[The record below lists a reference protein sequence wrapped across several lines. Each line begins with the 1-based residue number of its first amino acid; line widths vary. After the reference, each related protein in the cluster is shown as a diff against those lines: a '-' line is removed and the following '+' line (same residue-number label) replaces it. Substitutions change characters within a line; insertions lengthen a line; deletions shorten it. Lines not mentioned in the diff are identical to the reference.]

1 MKPNEHIA
9 PFLSQPV
16 NLKVGLNHLGYRNS
30 AESLFTTL
38 LPGLNNVTA
47 RIRYYSFY
55 CWLLDKFFEIYGTP
69 TVGDYYSFVRHSEFL
84 LALLHTNLEDAG
96 GIPGIEYALTVMSDK
111 PDVVDLSAGSFKAD
125 GSTRGTYWANKGGVL
140 RQYYGNS
147 LRDIGIIVPNLKYPE
162 LNDISKE
169 GDQITGKELAE
180 CFEHSIGVD
189 ASQTFLNCVK
199 NHSSSKEERKAI
211 RDTFIMKNVLSDEG
225 EKRLLSN
232 LLIQEDLPGR
242 GDRCYR
248 KDTIRLFLEYYND
261 TAEHNY
267 KDELEFPKYL
277 YQRYLQGER
286 NVPCITGWY
295 CYYLDDIWQ
304 FNASVV
310 LESILD
316 ILNKDKYGKWVEL
329 DKFTSELSGEI
340 SERFAAGDRSL
351 ERILTDLPEIS
362 GKDNYAKICKAI
374 HSVLLY
380 HETNKGLWPENDC
393 LKKLFGYDSSND
405 FHSISLFIDKHLTM
419 RFEQFIKYLLESKI
433 IYRHYNVSLRKFY
446 QTGIASHKF
455 MLEDG
460 YIRYLKDSVAIAT
473 HTSPRLNSLKG
484 FLSDLGMISQNGL
497 TPYGQEVYLTLT

>member
-1 MKPNEHIA
+1 VNPNEHIA

-16 NLKVGLNHLGYRNS
+16 GLKVGLNHLGYRNS
-30 AESLFTTL
+30 AELLFTTL

-55 CWLLDKFFEIYGTP
+55 CWVLDKFFEIYDSP
-69 TVGDYYSFVRHSEFL
+69 TVRDYYSFVRYSEYL
-84 LALLHTNLEDAG
+84 LALLHTNLEDSG
-96 GIPGIEYALTVMSDK
+96 GIPGIDYALTVMSEN
-111 PDVVDLSAGSFKAD
+111 PDVVDLSAGSFNAD

-162 LNDISKE
+162 LSNISKE
-169 GDQITGKELAE
+169 GNNITGKELAE
-180 CFEHSIGVD
+180 CFEHSIGVE

-211 RDTFIMKNVLSDEG
+211 RDAFIMKNVLFDKDE
-225 EKRLLSN
+225 KSLLSN

-242 GDRCYR
+242 SDRCYR
-248 KDTIRLFLEYYND
+248 KETIRLFLEYYND
-261 TAEHNY
+261 TVEYNY
-267 KDELEFPKYL
+267 KDEFEFPKYL

-286 NVPCITGWY
+286 STPCITGWY

-310 LESILD
+310 LEGILD
-316 ILNKDKYGKWVEL
+316 ILNKDKFCKWVEL
-329 DKFTSELSGEI
+329 DQFTSELSEII
-340 SERFAAGDRSL
+340 SERFAAEGRSL
-351 ERILTDLPEIS
+351 EYILADLPEIY
-362 GKDNYAKICKAI
+362 GKDNCARICKAI
-374 HSVLLY
+374 HSVLQHY
-380 HETNKGLWPENDC
+380 KTNKGLWPENEV
-393 LKKLFGYDSSND
+393 LRKLFGYYSMDD
-405 FHSISLFIDKHLTM
+405 FHSISLFIEKYFNKDFKL
-419 RFEQFIKYLLESKI
+419 FVKYLLESKI

-455 MLEDG
+455 MLEG
-460 YIRYLKDSVAIAT
+460 GFIRYLRDTVAIAT
-473 HTSPRLNSLKG
+473 HTSPRLNSLKN

-497 TPYGQEVYLTLT
+497 TSYGLEVYSSLS